1 MAPSFEFS
9 FILHAGDLVFTN
21 PASRKETSVQLPKY
35 KKKKRIKLKICQYCG
50 KEFWGHPIAKYCEL
64 HRDVK
69 QREKT
74 KKSPEPGDS
83 NNRTYNHEYI
93 EVVEEPWTCELD
105 GCGKTYMVKIFPKQF
120 VYPRFCEEHRNEF
133 RRRNWIRAKL
143 LEDLRKSRAP
153 VARPAAPELDLSGED
168 GEVRKSPKIAKVV
181 PRTTGA
187 VRPKASAAKAPAA
200 KAPAKSGVAKA
211 KPASETKAKAKK

>member
-1 MAPSFEFS
+1 M
-9 FILHAGDLVFTN
+9 
-21 PASRKETSVQLPKY
+21 QLPKY

-83 NNRTYNHEYI
+83 NNRTYNHDHI
-93 EVVEEPWTCELD
+93 EVVEESWICELD
-105 GCGKTYMVKIFPKQF
+105 GCGKSYIVKIFPKQF

-133 RRRNWIRAKL
+133 RRRNWVRAKIV
-143 LEDLRKSRAP
+143 EDLRKSRIPAVRAAAP
-153 VARPAAPELDLSGED
+153 VIDLSGED
-168 GEVRKSPKIAKVV
+168 ERKPSKSAK
-181 PRTTGA
+181 
-187 VRPKASAAKAPAA
+187 PKAAGA

-211 KPASETKAKAKK
+211 KPAADSKAKPKK

>member
-1 MAPSFEFS
+1 MLGEVQPSE
-9 FILHAGDLVFTN
+9 N
-21 PASRKETSVQLPKY
+21 PVPRKETLVQLPKY

-83 NNRTYNHEYI
+83 NNKTYSHDLV
-93 EVVEEPWTCELD
+93 EVVEESWICELD
-105 GCGKTYMVKIFPKQF
+105 GCGKSYVVKVFPKQY

-133 RRRNWIRAKL
+133 RRRNYIRQKQI
-143 LEDLRKSRAP
+143 DDIRKVRA
-153 VARPAAPELDLSGED
+153 AAIKAAAP
-168 GEVRKSPKIAKVV
+168 KV
-181 PRTTGA
+181 A
-187 VRPKASAAKAPAA
+187 
-200 KAPAKSGVAKA
+200 A
-211 KPASETKAKAKK
+211 KPAAAKPAAVKAVAAPKEAKEVKTKAAKKSTGSKA

>member
-1 MAPSFEFS
+1 MSATRP
-9 FILHAGDLVFTN
+9 
-21 PASRKETSVQLPKY
+21 RKECLVQLPKY

-83 NNRTYNHEYI
+83 NNKTHQHDFI
-93 EVVEEPWTCELD
+93 EVVEQSWVCELE
-105 GCGKTYMVKIFPKQF
+105 GCDKEYVVKIFPKQF

-133 RRRNWIRAKL
+133 RRRNWARQKIL
-143 LEDLRKSRAP
+143 DDLRKVRQ
-153 VARPAAPELDLSGED
+153 VA
-168 GEVRKSPKIAKVV
+168 
-181 PRTTGA
+181 
-187 VRPKASAAKAPAA
+187 AAKAAKSAASKSAAGAKPPSAPKSAVAPKPAAGSKPALSKLATEPAA
-200 KAPAKSGVAKA
+200 KEARPKVKA
-211 KPASETKAKAKK
+211 KTASK

>member
-1 MAPSFEFS
+1 M
-9 FILHAGDLVFTN
+9 
-21 PASRKETSVQLPKY
+21 QLPKY

-83 NNRTYNHEYI
+83 NNRTYNHDLI
-93 EVVEEPWTCELD
+93 EVLEENWICELE
-105 GCGKTYMVKIFPKQF
+105 GCGKSYVVKVFPKQY

-133 RRRNWIRAKL
+133 RRRNYIRQKQI
-143 LEDLRKSRAP
+143 EEIRKVRAAAVKAAGPKP
-153 VARPAAPELDLSGED
+153 VAASKPAAT
-168 GEVRKSPKIAKVV
+168 KV
-181 PRTTGA
+181 T
-187 VRPKASAAKAPAA
+187 ASKAAK
-200 KAPAKSGVAKA
+200 VAKA
-211 KPASETKAKAKK
+211 AVAATSAVSVKAAADKEVKPKPAKKVPGTKA

>member
-1 MAPSFEFS
+1 M
-9 FILHAGDLVFTN
+9 
-21 PASRKETSVQLPKY
+21 QLPKY

-83 NNRTYNHEYI
+83 NNRTYNHDFI
-93 EVVEEPWTCELD
+93 EVVEENWICELD
-105 GCGKTYMVKIFPKQF
+105 GCGKSYVVKIFPKQF

-133 RRRNWIRAKL
+133 RRRNWIRQKQ
-143 LEDLRKSRAP
+143 LEDIRKIRAAA
-153 VARPAAPELDLSGED
+153 VKAAP
-168 GEVRKSPKIAKVV
+168 A
-181 PRTTGA
+181 
-187 VRPKASAAKAPAA
+187 PKA
-200 KAPAKSGVAKA
+200 APAKAAAASKAVAKPSAKAAVPEAKPAAKA
-211 KPASETKAKAKK
+211 KPAKKSAGSKA

>member
-1 MAPSFEFS
+1 M
-9 FILHAGDLVFTN
+9 
-21 PASRKETSVQLPKY
+21 QLPKY

-83 NNRTYNHEYI
+83 NNKTHQHDFI
-93 EVVEEPWTCELD
+93 EVVEESWICELD
-105 GCGKTYMVKIFPKQF
+105 GCSKEYTVKIFPKQF

-133 RRRNWIRAKL
+133 RRRNWARQKILDELRRQRTVAAAKL
-143 LEDLRKSRAP
+143 AKSAP
-153 VARPAAPELDLSGED
+153 AKAAAA
-168 GEVRKSPKIAKVV
+168 KIA
-181 PRTTGA
+181 P
-187 VRPKASAAKAPAA
+187 AKPAA
-200 KAPAKSGVAKA
+200 KPAPAKVAKA
-211 KPASETKAKAKK
+211 VEAKKDPKPKAKATAK

>member
-1 MAPSFEFS
+1 
-9 FILHAGDLVFTN
+9 
-21 PASRKETSVQLPKY
+21 VQLPKY

-83 NNRTYNHEYI
+83 NNKTHQHEYI
-93 EVVEEPWTCELD
+93 EVVEENWICELE
-105 GCGKTYMVKIFPKQF
+105 GCGKEYVVKIFPKQY

-133 RRRNWIRAKL
+133 RRRNWARQKILDELKRQRA
-143 LEDLRKSRAP
+143 
-153 VARPAAPELDLSGED
+153 VA
-168 GEVRKSPKIAKVV
+168 
-181 PRTTGA
+181 
-187 VRPKASAAKAPAA
+187 AAKAA
-200 KAPAKSGVAKA
+200 KAAPAKAATKAAAAA
-211 KPASETKAKAKK
+211 KPAPATKTAAKPKSKAKTVASK

>member
-1 MAPSFEFS
+1 
-9 FILHAGDLVFTN
+9 
-21 PASRKETSVQLPKY
+21 VQLPKY

-83 NNRTYNHEYI
+83 NNRTYSHDYI
-93 EVVEEPWTCELD
+93 EVGEETWTCELE
-105 GCGKTYMVKIFPKQF
+105 GCGKSYVVKIFPKQF

-133 RRRNWIRAKL
+133 RRRNWVRAKIV
-143 LEDLRKSRAP
+143 EDLRKARVIANRLAAPPVAEPAKTIRTKAP
-153 VARPAAPELDLSGED
+153 VKAAATKTATKPLAEKVAAPKE
-168 GEVRKSPKIAKVV
+168 A
-181 PRTTGA
+181 
-187 VRPKASAAKAPAA
+187 
-200 KAPAKSGVAKA
+200 VAKA
-211 KPASETKAKAKK
+211 KPVKAAKSATTAAPKAKKS

>member
-1 MAPSFEFS
+1 M
-9 FILHAGDLVFTN
+9 
-21 PASRKETSVQLPKY
+21 QLPKY

-83 NNRTYNHEYI
+83 NNKTYNHDLI
-93 EVVEEPWTCELD
+93 EVLEENWICELD
-105 GCGKTYMVKIFPKQF
+105 GCGNSYVVKIFPKQY

-133 RRRNWIRAKL
+133 RRRNYIRQKQ
-143 LEDLRKSRAP
+143 LEDIRKMRAAAVKAAAPKVSAP
-153 VARPAAPELDLSGED
+153 VRTAAPAKPAAPSKA
-168 GEVRKSPKIAKVV
+168 VAPAK
-181 PRTTGA
+181 
-187 VRPKASAAKAPAA
+187 PAA
-200 KAPAKSGVAKA
+200 KPVAAPAKPAPAKAAAKDVKA
-211 KPASETKAKAKK
+211 KPAKKSAGSKA

>member
-1 MAPSFEFS
+1 M
-9 FILHAGDLVFTN
+9 
-21 PASRKETSVQLPKY
+21 QLPKY

-83 NNRTYNHEYI
+83 NNRTYNHDFI
-93 EVVEEPWTCELD
+93 EVVEENWICELD
-105 GCGKTYMVKIFPKQF
+105 GCGKSYVVKIFPKQF

-133 RRRNWIRAKL
+133 RRRNWIRQKQ
-143 LEDLRKSRAP
+143 LEDIRKIRAAAVKAAPAPKAAPAKAAAASKAAAKP
-153 VARPAAPELDLSGED
+153 VAKAAAPE
-168 GEVRKSPKIAKVV
+168 AK
-181 PRTTGA
+181 
-187 VRPKASAAKAPAA
+187 PA
-200 KAPAKSGVAKA
+200 AKA
-211 KPASETKAKAKK
+211 KPAKKSAGSKA

>member
-1 MAPSFEFS
+1 M
-9 FILHAGDLVFTN
+9 
-21 PASRKETSVQLPKY
+21 QLPKY

-83 NNRTYNHEYI
+83 NNRTYSHDFI
-93 EVVEEPWTCELD
+93 EVVEEGWICELD
-105 GCGKTYMVKIFPKQF
+105 GCGKSYVVKIFPKQF

-133 RRRNWIRAKL
+133 RRRNWIRQKQ
-143 LEDLRKSRAP
+143 LEDIRKIRA
-153 VARPAAPELDLSGED
+153 A
-168 GEVRKSPKIAKVV
+168 
-181 PRTTGA
+181 
-187 VRPKASAAKAPAA
+187 AAKAAAPAVKATSAKATPAA
-200 KAPAKSGVAKA
+200 KAAAKPVAKAAALEAKPAAKA
-211 KPASETKAKAKK
+211 KPVKKSAGSKT

>member
-1 MAPSFEFS
+1 M
-9 FILHAGDLVFTN
+9 
-21 PASRKETSVQLPKY
+21 QLPKY

-83 NNRTYNHEYI
+83 NNRTYNHDFI
-93 EVVEEPWTCELD
+93 EVVEENWICELD
-105 GCGKTYMVKIFPKQF
+105 GCGKSYVVKIFPKQF

-133 RRRNWIRAKL
+133 RRRNWIRQKQ
-143 LEDLRKSRAP
+143 LEDIRKIRA
-153 VARPAAPELDLSGED
+153 A
-168 GEVRKSPKIAKVV
+168 
-181 PRTTGA
+181 
-187 VRPKASAAKAPAA
+187 AAKAAPAPKAAPAKAAAASKAAAKPAA
-200 KAPAKSGVAKA
+200 KAVASEAKPAAKA
-211 KPASETKAKAKK
+211 KPAKKSAGSKA

>member
-1 MAPSFEFS
+1 M
-9 FILHAGDLVFTN
+9 
-21 PASRKETSVQLPKY
+21 QLPKY

-83 NNRTYNHEYI
+83 NNKTHQHDFI
-93 EVVEEPWTCELD
+93 EVIEESWVCELD
-105 GCGKTYMVKIFPKQF
+105 GCSKEYTVKIFPKQF

-133 RRRNWIRAKL
+133 RRRNYARQKILDELRRQRMVAAAKL
-143 LEDLRKSRAP
+143 AKSAP
-153 VARPAAPELDLSGED
+153 
-168 GEVRKSPKIAKVV
+168 PKPLTAKVA
-181 PRTTGA
+181 PTKAA
-187 VRPKASAAKAPAA
+187 VKP
-200 KAPAKSGVAKA
+200 APAKVAKVGEVKKDP
-211 KPASETKAKAKK
+211 KPKAKATVK

>member
-1 MAPSFEFS
+1 M
-9 FILHAGDLVFTN
+9 
-21 PASRKETSVQLPKY
+21 QLPKY

-83 NNRTYNHEYI
+83 NNKTYSHDLI
-93 EVVEEPWTCELD
+93 EVVEETWLCELD
-105 GCGKTYMVKIFPKQF
+105 GCGKTYVVKVFPKQY

-133 RRRNWIRAKL
+133 RRRNYVRQKL
-143 LEDLRKSRAP
+143 IEDLRKVRAAA
-153 VARPAAPELDLSGED
+153 VKAAAP
-168 GEVRKSPKIAKVV
+168 KTA
-181 PRTTGA
+181 
-187 VRPKASAAKAPAA
+187 
-200 KAPAKSGVAKA
+200 APAKVAPKTTAPAKVAPAKASSTKAATKEAKPKVAK
-211 KPASETKAKAKK
+211 KSPGTKA

>member
-1 MAPSFEFS
+1 M
-9 FILHAGDLVFTN
+9 
-21 PASRKETSVQLPKY
+21 QLPKY

-83 NNRTYNHEYI
+83 NNRTYNHDFI
-93 EVVEEPWTCELD
+93 EVVEENWICELD
-105 GCGKTYMVKIFPKQF
+105 GCGKSYVVKIFPKQF

-133 RRRNWIRAKL
+133 RRRNWIRQKQ
-143 LEDLRKSRAP
+143 LEDIRKMRA
-153 VARPAAPELDLSGED
+153 A
-168 GEVRKSPKIAKVV
+168 
-181 PRTTGA
+181 
-187 VRPKASAAKAPAA
+187 AAKP
-200 KAPAKSGVAKA
+200 VVTA
-211 KPASETKAKAKK
+211 KPAVAKTASAGAKSAVAGKASSKAAPAPKSAVEPKDSKPKATKKSAAAK

>member
-1 MAPSFEFS
+1 M
-9 FILHAGDLVFTN
+9 
-21 PASRKETSVQLPKY
+21 QLPKY

-83 NNRTYNHEYI
+83 NNKTHQHEFI
-93 EVVEEPWTCELD
+93 EVVEENWVCELE
-105 GCGKTYMVKIFPKQF
+105 GCGKEYVVKIFPKQY

-133 RRRNWIRAKL
+133 RRRNWIRQKLIEEIRRQRAAASAK
-143 LEDLRKSRAP
+143 
-153 VARPAAPELDLSGED
+153 
-168 GEVRKSPKIAKVV
+168 
-181 PRTTGA
+181 
-187 VRPKASAAKAPAA
+187 AAKAAPA
-200 KAPAKSGVAKA
+200 KAPPPA
-211 KPASETKAKAKK
+211 KPAASKAAPKVPTEAKEAKPRTKPKTVAAK